1 MFWLKIQFGASIFDR
16 VSPSPLRVSFITRR
30 WPLLLVLLTC
40 SARAFSMPG
49 APTST
54 SLRPT
59 KQVPCVC
66 VCACVRVCVRACVRV
81 CVRVCVCACVR
92 ACVCVCAR
100 ARVCLCVR
108 VRACVRA
115 CVRVRVCACVCV
127 CVANDLALTNHVPR
141 NILASSHLPELAPM
155 RRQGENVRRG
165 RQAMRGQRHTERRL
179 AAAHGRHAHA
189 RE

>member
-1 MFWLKIQFGASIFDR
+1 M
-16 VSPSPLRVSFITRR
+16 
-30 WPLLLVLLTC
+30 
-40 SARAFSMPG
+40 
-49 APTST
+49 
-54 SLRPT
+54 
-59 KQVPCVC
+59 
-66 VCACVRVCVRACVRV
+66 
-81 CVRVCVCACVR
+81 RVCVCACVR
-92 ACVCVCAR
+92 ARVCACVRARVCACVRARVCVCERACVRVCVCAR